1 MTKQESKQMSA
12 DAQGVMPVH
21 KNVYVALAAAQSEMG
36 PLVKG
41 SNNPH
46 FKSKYADLA
55 DLVLAVR
62 EPFNRNGLTYFHQII
77 RGDGFQDMR
86 TIIVHGETETQ
97 IECDVPLIVQKQD
110 MQGMKS
116 ATTYAKRIGLES
128 VSGVAPED
136 DDGMAAVV
144 AAPKRQETPR
154 FDGPAAAKRIRG
166 KLAQATSLDDLK
178 DRWTQ
183 EADTIAKIKS
193 ESMDGFQQIER
204 AKNDRKAALEQADM
218 PSNADLDGDTIPY
231 EGAGA

>member
-1 MTKQESKQMSA
+1 MTKQDLKQM
-12 DAQGVMPVH
+12 DTETQGAMPVH
-21 KNVYVALAAAQSEMG
+21 KNVYTALAAAQAEMG

-62 EPFNRNGLTYFHQII
+62 GPLNRNGLTFFHQIV
-77 RGDGFQDMR
+77 RHDAGQDMR
-86 TIIVHGETETQ
+86 TVIVHGETETR
-97 IECDVPLIVQKQD
+97 IDCDVPLIVQKND

-136 DDGMAAVV
+136 DDGNAAAA
-144 AAPKRQETPR
+144 AAPPK
-154 FDGPAAAKRIRG
+154 FDAIAAAKRIRG
-166 KLAQATSLDDLK
+166 KLAQATSLDDLR

-183 EADTIAKIKS
+183 EAETIAEVKAASRDIFA
-193 ESMDGFQQIER
+193 DIER
-204 AKNDRKAALEQADM
+204 AKNDRKASLEQANSK
-218 PSNADLDGDTIPY
+218 PSDDLSGDEIPY
-231 EGAGA
+231 

>member
-1 MTKQESKQMSA
+1 MNAVTKTEPQEA
-12 DAQGVMPVH
+12 VH

-41 SNNPH
+41 ANNPH

-62 EPFNRNGLTYFHQII
+62 GPLNRNGLTYFHQIV

-86 TIIVHGETETQ
+86 TTVVHGETDTR

-128 VSGVAPED
+128 VSGLAPED
-136 DDGMAAVV
+136 DDGNAAAK
-144 AAPKRQETPR
+144 AAPKAEQTVTPDQFIKLR
-154 FDGPAAAKRIRG
+154 DKMEAAGADEAKLLAAYRTQSLQQFPASKFADAMS
-166 KLAQATSLDDLK
+166 KL
-178 DRWTQ
+178 
-183 EADTIAKIKS
+183 EAKI
-193 ESMDGFQQIER
+193 
-204 AKNDRKAALEQADM
+204 AANTPEEN
-218 PSNADLDGDTIPY
+218 SDLDGDKLP
-231 EGAGA
+231 EHEDA